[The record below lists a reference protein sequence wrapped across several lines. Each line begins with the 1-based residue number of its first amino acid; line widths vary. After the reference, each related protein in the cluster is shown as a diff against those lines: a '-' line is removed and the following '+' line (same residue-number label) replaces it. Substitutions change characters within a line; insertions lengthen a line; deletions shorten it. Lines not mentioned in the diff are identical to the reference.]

1 VDALWIVGLV
11 LVGVAGVALSL
22 YLQAKR
28 RKEFAA
34 FAASY
39 GLRYSRSDP
48 FGVIGWSFRLF
59 ARGDGR
65 GAENV
70 MWGDWQGQP
79 VVAFDYWYYE
89 RHTDSKGHTRKT
101 YYRFCCAQIDIP
113 AAFPTLEIAPEGF
126 LSRLAD
132 FVGLDDI
139 DFELEEFNRR
149 WNVRG
154 SEARFAY
161 ELVDS
166 RMIRW
171 LVSLDM
177 PISFEVVGNKL
188 LAYRRKVP
196 ATGLARSSASLWR
209 SASTSPGSPGTC
221 TRPRDPRRCRGG
233 DDADRRGILPGPPER
248 REG

>member
-1 VDALWIVGLV
+1 VEVLWF
-11 LVGVAGVALSL
+11 AGVILVVIAGVILSL

-39 GLRYSRSDP
+39 GLQYSASDP
-48 FGVIGWSFRLF
+48 FGVIGWPFRLF
-59 ARGDGR
+59 SRGDGR

-70 MWGDWQGQP
+70 VWGDWQGQN
-79 VVAFDYWYYE
+79 VVAFDYWYFE

-101 YYRFCCAQIDIP
+101 YYRFCCAQIEVP
-113 AAFPTLEIAPEGF
+113 AAFPPLEVAPEGF

-149 WNVRG
+149 WNVRS
-154 SEARFAY
+154 SEAKFAY

-177 PISFEVVGNKL
+177 PISFEVVGNRV
-188 LAYRRKVP
+188 LAYQRRVP
-196 ATGLARSSASLWR
+196 AAGLAPLIGVLGAFRQR
-209 SASTSPGSPGTC
+209 I
-221 TRPRDPRRCRGG
+221 PRVAWGLYPT
-233 DDADRRGILPGPPER
+233 P
-248 REG
+248 